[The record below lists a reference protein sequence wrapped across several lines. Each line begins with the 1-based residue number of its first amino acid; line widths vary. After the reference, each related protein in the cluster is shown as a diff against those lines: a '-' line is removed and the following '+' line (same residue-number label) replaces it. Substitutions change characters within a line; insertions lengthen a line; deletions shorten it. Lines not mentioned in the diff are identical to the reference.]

1 MNTDYQ
7 ITDTSE
13 PEIIDALTRLSDDQS
28 IVTGTLT
35 VCYDGDKVT
44 VKALE
49 KLICIYREASVKA
62 DDIIWTS
69 LRIYASYMNPRQ
81 AAQAIGAIFETWN
94 VRKLDRMHIAIVYVE
109 DSLGD
114 DEVPKAFT
122 IFDAPEEADE

>member
-7 ITDTSE
+7 ISDPSE
-13 PEIIDALTRLSDDQS
+13 IADKLSALAADQS

-35 VCYDGDKVT
+35 VCYDGDEVT

-49 KLICIYREASVKA
+49 KLICIYRDASVKA

-69 LRIYASYMNPRQ
+69 LRVYASYMNPRQ
-81 AAQAIGAIFETWN
+81 AAQAIGGIFATWAM
-94 VRKLDRMHIAIVYVE
+94 RKLDRMHIAIIYVE
-109 DSLGD
+109 DALGD
-114 DEVPKAFT
+114 DEVPRAFT

>member
-1 MNTDYQ
+1 MNTTYQ
-7 ITDTSE
+7 ITDPSE
-13 PEIIDALTRLSDDQS
+13 IADKLSALAADQS

-35 VCYDGDKVT
+35 VCYDGDEVT

-49 KLICIYREASVKA
+49 KLICIFREASVKA

-81 AAQAIGAIFETWN
+81 AAQAIGAIFDTWA

-114 DEVPKAFT
+114 DEVPKAYT

>member
-1 MNTDYQ
+1 MNNTYQ
-7 ITDTSE
+7 ITDPSE
-13 PEIIDALTRLSDDQS
+13 IADKLSALAADQS

-35 VCYDGDKVT
+35 VCYDGDEVT

-81 AAQAIGAIFETWN
+81 AAQAIGGIFETWN
-94 VRKLDRMHIAIVYVE
+94 VRKLDRMHIAITYVE

-114 DEVPKAFT
+114 DEVPKAYT
-122 IFDAPEEADE
+122 IFDAPEEGDE

>member
-1 MNTDYQ
+1 MNSTYQ
-7 ITDTSE
+7 ITDPSE
-13 PEIIDALTRLSDDQS
+13 IADKLSALAADQS

-35 VCYDGDKVT
+35 VCYDGDEVT

-49 KLICIYREASVKA
+49 KLICIFREASVKA

-81 AAQAIGAIFETWN
+81 AAQAIAGIFASWAM
-94 VRKLDRMHIAIVYVE
+94 RKLDRMHIAIVYVE
-109 DSLGD
+109 DALGD

-122 IFDAPEEADE
+122 IFDAPEESE

>member
-7 ITDTSE
+7 INDPSE
-13 PEIIDALTRLSDDQS
+13 IADKLSALAADQS

-35 VCYDGDKVT
+35 VCYDGDEVT

-81 AAQAIGAIFETWN
+81 AAQAIGAIFATWA

-109 DSLGD
+109 DALGD
-114 DEVPKAFT
+114 DEVPKAYT
-122 IFDAPEEADE
+122 IFDAPEEGDE

>member
-1 MNTDYQ
+1 MNTEYQ
-7 ITDTSE
+7 ITDPSE
-13 PEIIDALTRLSDDQS
+13 IADKLSALAADQS

-35 VCYDGDKVT
+35 VCYDGDEVT

-81 AAQAIGAIFETWN
+81 AAQAIAGIFASWAM
-94 VRKLDRMHIAIVYVE
+94 RKLDRMHIAITYVE
-109 DSLGD
+109 DALGD

-122 IFDAPEEADE
+122 IFDAPEESE

>member
-1 MNTDYQ
+1 MNNTYQ
-7 ITDTSE
+7 ITDPSE
-13 PEIIDALTRLSDDQS
+13 IADKLSALAADQS

-35 VCYDGDKVT
+35 VCYDGDEVT

-49 KLICIYREASVKA
+49 KLICIYREAAVKA

-69 LRIYASYMNPRQ
+69 LRIYAGYMNPRQ
-81 AAQAIGAIFETWN
+81 AAQAIGAIFASWAM
-94 VRKLDRMHIAIVYVE
+94 RKLDRMHIAIVYVE

-114 DEVPKAFT
+114 DEVPKAYT

>member
-1 MNTDYQ
+1 MNNTYQ
-7 ITDTSE
+7 ITDPSE
-13 PEIIDALTRLSDDQS
+13 IAEKLSALAADQS

-81 AAQAIGAIFETWN
+81 AAQAIAGIFASWAM
-94 VRKLDRMHIAIVYVE
+94 RKLDRMHIAITYVE
-109 DSLGD
+109 DALGD

-122 IFDAPEEADE
+122 IFDAPEESE